1 MNQLPTG
8 GMRVLAID
16 PWYRGFGYA
25 VLEGS
30 QLLIDYGVRGGRGD
44 KNSVCLRQIAGLMD
58 DYRPDVV
65 VIEDY
70 AAKGSRRC
78 ERVRQLLASVRKL
91 AATRKISIVGF
102 SRLRVREV
110 FAPVGARN
118 KHQIASAI
126 ARQFPEL
133 ARRLPPFRK
142 CWMPEDPRTSIF
154 DAVAFAIVLFSLR
167 KAAAADHVSA

>member
-1 MNQLPTG
+1 
-8 GMRVLAID
+8 MRVLAID

-25 VLEGS
+25 VLEGP
-30 QLLIDYGVRGGRGD
+30 QVLIDYGVRGGSGD